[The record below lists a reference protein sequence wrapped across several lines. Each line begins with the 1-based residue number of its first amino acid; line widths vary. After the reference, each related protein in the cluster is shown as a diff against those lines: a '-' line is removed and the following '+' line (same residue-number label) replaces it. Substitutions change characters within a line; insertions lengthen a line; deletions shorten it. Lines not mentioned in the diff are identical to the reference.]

1 MKLKII
7 FGLITVSVNL
17 GIAQTPRTGHS
28 EGMVT
33 INSAPIHYKSV
44 VEENF
49 MPVQGDTVGSIITT
63 SYLAESAASQ
73 NRPVVFLFNGG
84 PGASSSPLHMYAFGP
99 VRLKKSQ
106 DSTIPVNNQYSLL
119 DVADLVFI
127 DPMGTGF
134 TRVFKES
141 KARDYWD
148 VEGDARSIIETIKN
162 WKKKYNRESS
172 PTFVCG
178 ESYGTIRA
186 SEMLG
191 IAENFQVDGVLLF
204 SMTIDFSLESPVSGN
219 EMPYLLTI
227 PSMTAIASYYHKSGD
242 AYATPQMAFNAGADF
257 ARGDYVRALFKGNTL
272 TDEERTLVG
281 RKLSKLIGLSMKT
294 ILDHNLR
301 ITTENFEMLLLKD
314 ENRRIG
320 KLDARISAPLPDTSI
335 PYSARDD
342 PSLRVNTIMSK
353 DAVGKYFRQ
362 QLGFP
367 DTSLYKSVDFDV
379 NGKWKWTSMDAYLGY
394 YSVLP
399 KLEKALHDN
408 SKLRL
413 LVAGGMYDLAT
424 PLYAGKYLLGQSSI
438 PTDRTTFLSFP
449 TGHSI
454 FQDESALAKL
464 SREVKHFIIGEKK

>member
-1 MKLKII
+1 MKFKIT
-7 FGLITVSVNL
+7 FVLFTLALNL
-17 GIAQTPRTGHS
+17 AVAQTPRVAHT
-28 EGMVT
+28 EGSVI
-33 INSAPIHYKSV
+33 INNIPIHYKAA

-49 MPVQGDTVGSIITT
+49 MPFQGDTVGSIITT
-63 SYLAESAASQ
+63 SYLAEVSETH
-73 NRPVVFLFNGG
+73 NRPIIFLFNGG

-106 DSTIPVNNQYSLL
+106 DTTMSVSNQYSLL

-148 VEGDARSIIETIKN
+148 VEGDARSIIEIIKN
-162 WKKKYNRESS
+162 WKKNHNRESS

-191 IAENFQVDGVLLF
+191 IAENFPVDGVLLF
-204 SMTIDFSLESPVSGN
+204 SLTIDFSLESPVSGN

-227 PSMTAIASYYHKSGD
+227 PSMTAIASYYHKSFE
-242 AYATPQMAFNAGADF
+242 AYPPQKAFNAGMDF
-257 ARGDYVRALFKGNTL
+257 ARGDYVRALFKGNSL
-272 TDEERTLVG
+272 SDKERAVVAE
-281 RKLSKLIGLSMKT
+281 KLSKLIGLSKKT

-320 KLDARISAPLPDTSI
+320 KLDARISAPLPDTNK

-342 PSLRVNTIMSK
+342 PSLLVNTVMSK

-362 QLGFP
+362 QLGFS
-367 DTSLYKSVDFDV
+367 DSSLYKSVDFDV
-379 NGKWKWTSMDAYLGY
+379 NGKWKWTSMDADLGY

-399 KLEKALHDN
+399 KLEKAMHDN

-413 LVAGGMYDLAT
+413 LVAGGIYDLAT
-424 PLYAGKYLLGQSSI
+424 PMFAGKYLLDQSSI
-438 PTDRTTFLSFP
+438 PIDRTTFLSFP

-454 FQDESALAKL
+454 FQDEIALAKL
-464 SREVKHFIIGEKK
+464 TMEVKNFIIGNRK